1 MLTDGSLN
9 SISRETL
16 RKKKEK
22 QSRYLIPPADVDLP
36 DDSDLVHVEEDPV
49 SSSSSS
55 LYLVGAKC
63 HQAARP
69 EGVAHQEAAHDG
81 HQDGGQVVLVASP
94 PTPPSLAA
102 KEENERKIKDCKM

>member
-1 MLTDGSLN
+1 M
-9 SISRETL
+9 L

-22 QSRYLIPPADVDLP
+22 ESRYLIQPADVDLP

-49 SSSSSS
+49 SSSS
-55 LYLVGAKC
+55 LYLVGVRC

-81 HQDGGQVVLVASP
+81 HQDGGQVVLVTPP

-102 KEENERKIKDCKM
+102 KEENKRKINGCKM

>member
-1 MLTDGSLN
+1 M
-9 SISRETL
+9 
-16 RKKKEK
+16 
-22 QSRYLIPPADVDLP
+22 
-36 DDSDLVHVEEDPV
+36 HVEEDPV
-49 SSSSSS
+49 SSSS
-55 LYLVGAKC
+55 LYLVGVRC

-102 KEENERKIKDCKM
+102 KEENKRKINGCKM

>member
-49 SSSSSS
+49 SSSS
-55 LYLVGAKC
+55 LYLVS
-63 HQAARP
+63 
-69 EGVAHQEAAHDG
+69 GV
-81 HQDGGQVVLVASP
+81 
-94 PTPPSLAA
+94 T
-102 KEENERKIKDCKM
+102 

>member
-9 SISRETL
+9 SISREML

-22 QSRYLIPPADVDLP
+22 ESRYLIPPADVDLP

-49 SSSSSS
+49 SSSS
-55 LYLVGAKC
+55 LHLVGAKC
-63 HQAARP
+63 HRAARP
-69 EGVAHQEAAHDG
+69 EGVAHQEAAHDS

>member
-36 DDSDLVHVEEDPV
+36 DDSDLVHVEEDPGGV
-49 SSSSSS
+49 ADQEGGDDRHQDEGEIVLLLPPPASSS
-55 LYLVGAKC
+55 LVDDEVNLV
-63 HQAARP
+63 
-69 EGVAHQEAAHDG
+69 V
-81 HQDGGQVVLVASP
+81 
-94 PTPPSLAA
+94 
-102 KEENERKIKDCKM
+102 